1 MKHMRYIDPMMAW
14 VGVLLASLLML
25 NSCGYHLAGHGNTVG
40 AIAADVRTVSIV
52 GNAEKNLLVRFRQ
65 QLHSDAYSI
74 VTDGDVA
81 DPEHHA
87 VVHVNVPAPSF
98 TPSAFSSAGVATQ
111 YRMILTGSVDVA
123 RQGKTVWQSGNIQR
137 RGDVFVTGGPTS
149 IEASRE
155 RLLKDL
161 SKQWLNDAVSRL
173 RSGF

>member
-1 MKHMRYIDPMMAW
+1 MKYIRYIDSMA
-14 VGVLLASLLML
+14 VLLAGLLML
-25 NSCGYHLAGHGNTVG
+25 NSCGYHLVGHGNEVG
-40 AIAADVRTVSIV
+40 VIPADVRTISVV
-52 GNAEKNLLVRFRQ
+52 GNAEKGLLVRFRQ
-65 QLHSDAYSI
+65 HLRSDSYAI
-74 VTDGDVA
+74 VNDGDVA

-87 VVHVNVPAPSF
+87 MVHVSVSVPSF

-111 YRMILTGSVDVA
+111 YRMIFKGSVDVT
-123 RQGKTVWQSGNIQR
+123 RQGETIWQSGNIQR

-155 RLLKDL
+155 RLSKDL

>member
-1 MKHMRYIDPMMAW
+1 
-14 VGVLLASLLML
+14 
-25 NSCGYHLAGHGNTVG
+25 
-40 AIAADVRTVSIV
+40 
-52 GNAEKNLLVRFRQ
+52 
-65 QLHSDAYSI
+65 AYAI

-87 VVHVNVPAPSF
+87 MVHVNVPTPSF
-98 TPSAFSSAGVATQ
+98 TPSAFSSAGVAPQ
-111 YRMILTGSVDVA
+111 YRMVLTGSVDVT
-123 RQGKTVWQSGNIQR
+123 RQEKTIWQSGNIQR

-161 SKQWLNDAVSRL
+161 SRQWLNDAVSRL

>member
-1 MKHMRYIDPMMAW
+1 
-14 VGVLLASLLML
+14 
-25 NSCGYHLAGHGNTVG
+25 
-40 AIAADVRTVSIV
+40 
-52 GNAEKNLLVRFRQ
+52 
-65 QLHSDAYSI
+65 
-74 VTDGDVA
+74 
-81 DPEHHA
+81 
-87 VVHVNVPAPSF
+87 
-98 TPSAFSSAGVATQ
+98 
-111 YRMILTGSVDVA
+111 MILTGSVDVA

>member
-1 MKHMRYIDPMMAW
+1 MKHMRHIDPMMAW

-25 NSCGYHLAGHGNTVG
+25 NGCGYHLAGHGNTVG
-40 AIAADVRTVSIV
+40 AIAADVRTVSVV
-52 GNAEKNLLVRFRQ
+52 GNAEKSLLVRFRQ
-65 QLHSDAYSI
+65 QLHSDAYTI

-87 VVHVNVPAPSF
+87 IVHVNVPAPSF